1 MTETA
6 QPDRILVG
14 MPSLRALKSFVAAA
28 KYQNFTRAAES
39 LCVTQ
44 AAISRQIHEL
54 EGVLGVD
61 LFVRTGRSIE
71 LTQAGQMLFDATYLS
86 FVNIS
91 QAAERIRTDRIHR
104 RELRVCASP
113 AFSSL
118 WLAPR
123 LPDFLEK
130 NDGFDI
136 NILTT
141 DEFSAFEPSAK
152 PDVLISMNSAYK
164 GGYQSIRLFDE
175 RIYPVCSP
183 RFIADNPAVSS
194 LEGLKKCPLLEL
206 SPFRM
211 SQIYEHLDWDFWFYL
226 AGSPLSAGSV
236 ELCKPCRANDYNV
249 LLHMAQGDRGVA
261 LGWEHLVRPLLDAGR
276 LVRPIEAE
284 VVLKEKPHYLF
295 YDAGIAEDAG
305 FVAFK
310 DWLLSSFNPDI

>member
-6 QPDRILVG
+6 HPDRMLVR

-44 AAISRQIHEL
+44 AAISRQIREL
-54 EGVLGVD
+54 EETLGID
-61 LFVRTGRSIE
+61 LFTRSGRAIE
-71 LTQAGQMLFDATYLS
+71 LTQAGHMLFDAAYLS

-91 QAAERIRTDRIHR
+91 QAAERIRTDRMFR

-123 LPDFLEK
+123 LPSFFSENSGSHL
-130 NDGFDI
+130 

-141 DEFSAFEPSAK
+141 DEFSVFEPSAK
-152 PDVLISMNSAYK
+152 PDILISMNSAYK
-164 GGYQSIRLFDE
+164 GNYKSVRLFDE

-183 RFIADNPAVSS
+183 QFIANNPAISN
-194 LEGLKKCPLLEL
+194 LDDLRKIPLLEL

-211 SQIYEHLDWDFWFYL
+211 SQIYEHIDWNFWFYL
-226 AGSPLSAGSV
+226 AGSPSVTGSSD
-236 ELCKPCRANDYNV
+236 LPTPCRANDYNV
-249 LLHMAQGDRGVA
+249 VLQMALGHQGIA
-261 LGWEHLVRPLLDAGR
+261 LGWDHLVSPFIESGQLVRP
-276 LVRPIEAE
+276 VETE

-295 YDAGIAEDAG
+295 YDAGIAEDED
-305 FVAFK
+305 FLNFK
-310 DWLLSSFNPDI
+310 NWLLSCF